1 MNALPK
7 KLEMQNLKNNEASPS
22 VNTFT
27 YKFLRIIITTTI
39 LTIIYAFPADKDALS
54 YYDLIIQ
61 SLILA
66 FSSSLG
72 IFYIIPFSFQAL
84 KRAKQSYILDSP
96 FKTIAYALIVIVS
109 MISWYW
115 ITDSIIQSI
124 TGYPI
129 EGLYHS
135 KSPQYRYRY
144 SKAYKIRAERLKKQR
159 GEF

>member
-61 SLILA
+61 SFQLIIRNFLH
-66 FSSSLG
+66 
-72 IFYIIPFSFQAL
+72 YPF
-84 KRAKQSYILDSP
+84 
-96 FKTIAYALIVIVS
+96 
-109 MISWYW
+109 
-115 ITDSIIQSI
+115 
-124 TGYPI
+124 
-129 EGLYHS
+129 
-135 KSPQYRYRY
+135 
-144 SKAYKIRAERLKKQR
+144 
-159 GEF
+159 